1 MHFSFIKFTIS
12 PFFSYLFLLILC
24 LFVFFT
30 GIGNYGLLDKDE
42 PRYCGCALEMLENN
56 DFTVPKFNFQDR
68 FDKPVLFY
76 WLIAASYKIFGISD
90 FSSRLPSGICAVLCV
105 LFTFYVGKKVFSRAF
120 GFISAM
126 VLVSSLE
133 FVLLGRRAATDMT
146 LCLFFSSCLYSLFLG
161 YFVKDIKLKIF
172 WVIVSGIFA
181 GLSILTKGPVGI
193 VLPLIILSAFLLVRR
208 QIDAKHLKIYFL
220 ICLIALIVALPW
232 YFQVHQITDGRF
244 TDEFLF
250 KHNLN
255 RYTFVV
261 GEHPGPIWFYIPVLF
276 GGFMPWSF
284 CLIGSIIFI
293 LRKVLSK
300 SFNKFIAFCFVWF
313 FIVLLFFSLSTTKL
327 ATYILLLFPPASF
340 MSAYWICILGRKRL
354 KTLKMVFSGI
364 FVILIPSIFY
374 GLFLISRW
382 KIDSLE
388 KNMLFGILIFC
399 LLIMISGLIL
409 NMIFSKKYC
418 SSAFYYALA
427 IIIPLVF
434 GLNTY
439 LVKYYKYTHGDL
451 RNFAILAKSKNAGE
465 IISLGMYRPSLV
477 YYSRTPVDFQ
487 NKNIQVKKIK
497 QLINAKHGKNIFI
510 IGHSSDVKK
519 HKVLFEKIDI
529 LDMKAKYFIGQIN

>member
-1 MHFSFIKFTIS
+1 MCFPLIRS
-12 PFFSYLFLLILC
+12 PFFIYLFLLILC
-24 LFVFFT
+24 LFIFFN
-30 GIGNYGLLDKDE
+30 GIGSYGLLDKDE

-56 DFTVPKFNFQDR
+56 DFIVPKFNFQDR

-76 WLIAASYKIFGISD
+76 WLIAASYKIFGVSD
-90 FSSRLPSGICAVLCV
+90 FSSRLPSGICAILCV
-105 LFTFYVGKKVFSRAF
+105 LFTFYVGKNFFCSAF

-126 VLVSSLE
+126 VLASSLE

-161 YFVKDIKLKIF
+161 YFVKDTKLKIF

-193 VLPLIILSAFLLVRR
+193 LLPLIILSGFLLVRR
-208 QIDAKHLKIYFL
+208 QMDIKHLKIYFL
-220 ICLIALIVALPW
+220 ICLIAVIIALPW
-232 YFQVHQITDGRF
+232 YFQVHQITEGRF

-255 RYTFVV
+255 RYTSVV
-261 GEHPGPIWFYIPVLF
+261 GEHPGPVWFYIPVLF

-284 CLIGSIIFI
+284 CLIGSLFLIP
-293 LRKVLSK
+293 RKVFNK

-313 FIVLLFFSLSTTKL
+313 LIIFLFFSVSTTKL

-340 MSAYWICILGRKRL
+340 MSAYWICILGRKKIKAL
-354 KTLKMVFSGI
+354 KLVFLGI
-364 FVILIPSIFY
+364 FVVLIPLIYY
-374 GLFLISRW
+374 GLFLILKW

-388 KNMLFGILIFC
+388 RNMLLGVLILCI
-399 LLIMISGLIL
+399 LVMILGLIL
-409 NMIFSKKYC
+409 TMIFSKKYC

-439 LVKYYKYTHGDL
+439 LIKYYKYTHEDL
-451 RNFAILAKSKNAGE
+451 RNFAILAKNKNAHE
-465 IISLGMYRPSLV
+465 VISFGMYRPSLV

-497 QLINAKHGKNIFI
+497 QLISSKEKKNVFI

-519 HKVLFEKIDI
+519 HKVLFERINI